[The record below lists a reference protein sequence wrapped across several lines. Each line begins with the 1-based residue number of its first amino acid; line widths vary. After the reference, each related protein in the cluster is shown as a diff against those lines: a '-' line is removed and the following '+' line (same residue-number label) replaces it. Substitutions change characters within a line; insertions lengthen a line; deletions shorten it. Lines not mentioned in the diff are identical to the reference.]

1 MTETKRLHSKMD
13 EFINSSL
20 NTSAALHPRLV
31 AWFRLLLYARHF
43 WVCGPTY
50 HLLTTC
56 LFNNIPAF
64 DA

>member
-50 HLLTTC
+50 HLLTT
-56 LFNNIPAF
+56 FSFINIPALN
-64 DA
+64 A